1 MRFITATDTGAL
13 LRVICCGCCVV
24 FQGVS
29 ITPDDPGVGASFA
42 VINSV
47 VRVFLAMLPAGASLG
62 RKSAGVAGLG
72 HVEPLSILQLGKLGL
87 REGTH
92 LPQFE
97 RMATFSQLQTTS
109 RQKPKLDA

>member
-1 MRFITATDTGAL
+1 M
-13 LRVICCGCCVV
+13 V

-29 ITPDDPGVGASFA
+29 ITPDDRGVGASFA

-47 VRVFLAMLPAGASLG
+47 VRVLAMSPAGASLG
-62 RKSAGVAGLG
+62 RISAGVAGLG
-72 HVEPLSILQLGKLGL
+72 HGCVEPLSILQLGKLRL

-97 RMATFSQLQTTS
+97 RMAAFSQLQTTS